1 MLHAGVHVCIRLF
14 QVYEQVK
21 RSRFVRIIIIVFEV
35 AMKPF
40 IVHGFTLQ
48 TEKYRLNIV
57 LNTACD
63 HSFGRAFEGQT

>member
-1 MLHAGVHVCIRLF
+1 MHTIISSTSRLKGSRIVHN
-14 QVYEQVK
+14 
-21 RSRFVRIIIIVFEV
+21 IIIVFEV

-63 HSFGRAFEGQT
+63 HSFGRAFEGQA

>member
-1 MLHAGVHVCIRLF
+1 MTLTVLKEVFECGAKRLPNH
-14 QVYEQVK
+14 QNPACN
-21 RSRFVRIIIIVFEV
+21 IIIVFEV

-57 LNTACD
+57 LNTARD
-63 HSFGRAFEGQT
+63 HSFGRTFEGQA